1 MEALHLSTVVKN
13 VKKAREEFLDIYKK
27 ALVES
32 LQKATNFTGLIPISK
47 EHNTSLGENNY
58 WFLEAIN
65 EYCTELEE
73 GSKGIH
79 LSVSI
84 VRNGLGEKVLQWD
97 LEEYA

>member
-1 MEALHLSTVVKN
+1 MELNLSTVVKN
-13 VKKAREEFLDIYKK
+13 VKKAREELLDIYKK

-47 EHNTSLGENNY
+47 EHASSLGENNY

-65 EYCTELEE
+65 EYCTDLEE
-73 GSKGIH
+73 GSQGIH
-79 LSVSI
+79 LSVAI
-84 VRNGLGEKVLQWD
+84 VRNGQGERFLQWE